1 MAIMFQSEQKTSIE
15 SGRWAN
21 MKLEN
26 PSLINEDMYTENDME
41 EFANCFL
48 TVLVAGLELFAVAFG
63 VYTIITSL

>member
-1 MAIMFQSEQKTSIE
+1 
-15 SGRWAN
+15 

-26 PSLINEDMYTENDME
+26 PEYINEDMYKESDMMK
-41 EFANCFL
+41 FFNCFL

>member
-1 MAIMFQSEQKTSIE
+1 
-15 SGRWAN
+15 

-26 PSLINEDMYTENDME
+26 PSLINEEMYDENDKME
-41 EFANCFL
+41 FVNCFL